1 MKGEY
6 ETQAFVA
13 RRDDTHR
20 GFVWRCARCGRY
32 IGVIEALT
40 GRLRSCT
47 NGGRGTG
54 WMGRWMRAAA
64 ARQMSG
70 LARGSGRCH
79 EWSRSCLR

>member
-32 IGVIEALT
+32 IGVIEALD
-40 GRLRSCT
+40 GSLEIVHKCGARNRLQAVLPER
-47 NGGRGTG
+47 
-54 WMGRWMRAAA
+54 MAAA
-64 ARQMSG
+64 ACGEVDQD
-70 LARGSGRCH
+70 
-79 EWSRSCLR
+79 E